1 MRELLLFFLWRILM
15 LSHRAVPCFVV
26 IGSLL
31 LGVPGC
37 GGGAPSTGETIKQ
50 APDTEAR
57 GKEMA
62 DGYMKKAAAQNAK
75 NKGK

>member
-1 MRELLLFFLWRILM
+1 M
-15 LSHRAVPCFVV
+15 LSRRTIPFLVV

-37 GGGAPSTGETIKQ
+37 GGGAPSTGEAIKQ

-57 GKEMA
+57 GKQMA

-75 NKGK
+75 NKPR